1 MFPIPR
7 KLNGNINV
15 FGELILYPVPTPQDL
30 VTQLSQERYALSS
43 LLEFAR
49 TLSPDLGPRGIIRN
63 VLRTVMGKSL
73 IKEAFGYIGSES
85 GATFHLIA
93 RAGFAQIELPD
104 VIDRDGFDTLV
115 TNQEVSFTALP
126 LPTADGTGF
135 LGLIGLGQS
144 INPNLSQDSETVYLA
159 SLAALTSIALTNAW
173 LFEREKERE
182 RIESEL
188 RLARDIQQSLLPQR
202 LPEMLGAEFAAISKP
217 SEWVG
222 GDYYDVIQLDENRVL
237 LAVADVVGKGVTAA
251 LTMSNLQAALRAL
264 VALLREGYYDIVGV
278 VKELNRLIC
287 ESTSPER
294 FITAAFGVLDVHKRQ
309 LESVVC
315 GHPNPIIASPG
326 RSVTLVEST
335 GIPLGIIPDFE
346 YESRSYHLAA
356 GSLLVFFTD
365 GLSEAVHAGSMLGE
379 KGTARLVEDA
389 ALSGLSLDDTLRQM
403 VDSSQISIEDDVTV
417 LAVRLS

>member
-1 MFPIPR
+1 M
-7 KLNGNINV
+7 
-15 FGELILYPVPTPQDL
+15 PTPQDL
-30 VTQLSQERYALSS
+30 ATQLSQERYALSS

-49 TLSPDLGPRGIIRN
+49 TLSPDLGPRGIIRS

-73 IKEAFGYIGSES
+73 IAEAFAYLGTANGERYE
-85 GATFHLIA
+85 LIA
-93 RAGFAQIELPD
+93 RAGFANTDFPEVLDHDDFDLLIENKP
-104 VIDRDGFDTLV
+104 
-115 TNQEVSFTALP
+115 ESFTALP
-126 LPTADGTGF
+126 LLTADGAGY
-135 LGLIGLGQS
+135 LGLIGLGKS
-144 INPNLSQDSETVYLA
+144 INPRLSVDSEATYLA

-188 RLARDIQQSLLPQR
+188 RLARDIQQSLLPQQ
-202 LPEMLGAEFAAISKP
+202 LPEMPGAQFAAISKP

-264 VALLREGYYDIVGV
+264 AGLLRDGYFDIVGV

-294 FITAAFGVLDVHKRQ
+294 FITAAFGVLDVSSHH

-315 GHPNPIIASPG
+315 GHPNPIVVSPDY
-326 RSVTLVEST
+326 SVTYMEST
-335 GIPLGIIPDFE
+335 GIPLGIISDFN
-346 YESRSYHLAA
+346 YESRKYTLAP

-365 GLSEAVHAGSMLGE
+365 GLSEAVHAGNMLGE
-379 KGTARLVEDA
+379 KGTAKLIENA
-389 ALSGLSLDDTLRQM
+389 ARSGLSLDEALKQM
-403 VDSSQISIEDDVTV
+403 VGANNISIEDDVTV

>member
-1 MFPIPR
+1 
-7 KLNGNINV
+7 
-15 FGELILYPVPTPQDL
+15 VPTPQDL
-30 VTQLSQERYALSS
+30 ATQLSQERYALSS

-49 TLSPDLGPRGIIRN
+49 TLSPDLGPRGIMRS

-73 IKEAFGYIGSES
+73 IKEAFAYLGISNGDRYEYE
-85 GATFHLIA
+85 LVA
-93 RAGFAQIELPD
+93 RAGFGQLDLPQF
-104 VIDRDGFDTLV
+104 IDRSAFEGLLA
-115 TNQEVSFTALP
+115 QGSELLTAIP
-126 LPTADGTGF
+126 LLKADGDGY

-144 INPNLSQDSETVYLA
+144 INPKLSRDSEAVYLA
-159 SLAALTSIALTNAW
+159 SLAALTAIALTNAW

-188 RLARDIQQSLLPQR
+188 RLARDIQQSLLPQK
-202 LPEMLGAEFAAISKP
+202 LPEMAGAEFAAVSKP

-264 VALLREGYYDIVGV
+264 AGLLREGYFDIVSV

-294 FITAAFGVLDVHKRQ
+294 FITAAFGVLDVSEGRI
-309 LESVVC
+309 EAVVC
-315 GHPNPIIASPG
+315 GHPNPIIALPDN
-326 RSVTLVEST
+326 SVTFIEST
-335 GIPLGIIPDFE
+335 GIPLGIIPDFN
-346 YESRSYHLAA
+346 YESRSYRIDS

-365 GLSEAVHAGSMLGE
+365 GLSEAIHAGNLLGAE
-379 KGTARLVEDA
+379 GTARLVLNLAQSDLPLHL
-389 ALSGLSLDDTLRQM
+389 ALRRM
-403 VDSSQISIEDDVTV
+403 ISSAKITIEDDVTV
-417 LAVRLS
+417 LAVRLR